1 MKKIKLKL
9 ILIILSFSLILTIYG
24 AYHRY
29 GNLKNTVEIQ
39 NSIFQLVAL
48 KSANAEWNIELN
60 KIHSDNF
67 IHYDLLNDAALKYEK
82 EMLLF
87 LSISSNISASIQ
99 KSATNLLELSL
110 QKKKSMNNYLSE
122 VAIVRNSLNFLDT
135 SLFILYSEDT
145 NDTEIIKFLYYAQ
158 YRLSTLIASNQSI
171 QLKEQNFSDYCND
184 CNLKK
189 YKLVSSV
196 NQHLDILKRQIQLS
210 HNARSDFYNIEHEQL
225 LTDLFEQ
232 LSSLYTS
239 TDLMVH
245 SLQSQVLTFSAI
257 LVVIVTMLSI
267 LLYWLYRSIEV
278 HRTAGVTDSLTG
290 LHNRKRLFDDLTSL
304 IPSHKKS
311 KVKLGLLFI
320 DLDGFKKVNDT
331 HGHEIGDKLL
341 KLLSERLMSNVR
353 KDDLI
358 YRIGGDEF
366 IVLLQ
371 KLPTSKFVESIVENL
386 LVKCNKPYL
395 INNISCNVTLSIGI
409 SISPDHTEEVNELLK
424 YADEAM
430 YSSKRKGK
438 GRFIIWSNNDYK

>member
-1 MKKIKLKL
+1 MKKIKLKI

-39 NSIFQLVAL
+39 NSIFQLIAL

-67 IHYDLLNDAALKYEK
+67 IHYDLLNDAALKYEQ

-87 LSISSNISASIQ
+87 LSVSSNINASIQ

-122 VAIVRNSLNFLDT
+122 VAIARNSLKFLDT
-135 SLFILYSEDT
+135 SLFLLHSEYK
-145 NDTEIIKFLYYAQ
+145 NDVEIIKFLHHAQ
-158 YRLSTLIASNQSI
+158 HRLSRLIASNQSI
-171 QLKEQNFSDYCND
+171 QLKEQNFSSD
-184 CNLKK
+184 CNNCNLEKNK
-189 YKLVSSV
+189 VILSV
-196 NQHLDILKRQIQLS
+196 KQHLDLLKKQIQLS
-210 HNARSDFYNIEHEQL
+210 HNARSDFYNIEHKQL

-232 LSSLYTS
+232 LSSLYRRAN
-239 TDLMVH
+239 LMEH
-245 SLQSQVLTFSAI
+245 SLQSQVLTFSVI
-257 LVVIVTMLSI
+257 LVFIVTMLSI

-278 HRTAGVTDSLTG
+278 HRVVGVTDSLTG
-290 LHNRKRLFDDLTSL
+290 LHNRKRLFEDLTSL
-304 IPSHKKS
+304 IPLHKKS
-311 KVKLGLLFI
+311 QVKLGLLFI
-320 DLDGFKKVNDT
+320 DLDGFKNVNDT
-331 HGHEIGDKLL
+331 HGHEVGDKLL
-341 KLLSERLMSNVR
+341 KLLSERLTSNVR
-353 KDDLI
+353 KGDLI

-366 IVLLQ
+366 IVLIQ

-386 LVKCNKPYL
+386 LIKCNKPYL

-438 GRFIIWSNNDYK
+438 GRFIIWSNNSGK